1 MPRAKKTEV
10 SSRDYALIKENYLL
24 SGKFLNE
31 QIVGSRKKLYNQ
43 NNQLVASYVRS
54 NSIDLGKISKE
65 HFFSFLGLFNKN
77 LYKNFIINQKL
88 LSLEIEFKGVSRNK
102 NRNNFDKIE
111 IGGFFYNLD
120 LNSAYWQIV
129 YKLGYIDYELFEK
142 YKYAD
147 EYKVAKRLC
156 ISFLARNNYK
166 NYYINGKE
174 FTIKCETSALK
185 QVYVNIRNTLYS
197 IFNECAHELDYI
209 AFNID
214 SIYFMKKDLP
224 KAKKFFEQLGL
235 EYKLVLCQKI
245 GKREFTYGKEKR
257 NF

>member
-1 MPRAKKTEV
+1 MPRKRKTEV
-10 SSRDYALIKENYLL
+10 SSKDYALIKENYLL

-31 QIVGSRKKLYNQ
+31 QIVGSRKNLYNE

-54 NSIDLGKISKE
+54 NSIDLGKLSKE
-65 HFFSFLGLFNKN
+65 NFFSFLGLFNKN
-77 LYKNFIINQKL
+77 LYKNFSNNKKL
-88 LSLEIEFKGVSRNK
+88 IDLDIQFNGLSRKRDK
-102 NRNNFDKIE
+102 KNFDKIE

-120 LNSAYWQIV
+120 LNSAYWQVV

-166 NYYINGKE
+166 NYYIDGKE
-174 FTIKCETSALK
+174 FTIKCDTSALK

-197 IFNECAHELDYI
+197 IFNDCAKELDYI

-214 SIYFMKKDLP
+214 SIYFLKKDLAT
-224 KAKKFFEQLGL
+224 AKKFFDQLGL

-245 GKREFTYGKEKR
+245 GKREFTYGKDKR